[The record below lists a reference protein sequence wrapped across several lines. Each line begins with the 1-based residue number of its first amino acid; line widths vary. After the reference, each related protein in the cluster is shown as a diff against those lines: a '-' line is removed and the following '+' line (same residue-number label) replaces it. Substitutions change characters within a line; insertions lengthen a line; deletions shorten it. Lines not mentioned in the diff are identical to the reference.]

1 MAAEKGAERAP
12 HAPVT
17 YGLLGRTLK
26 HSWSPQIHEGLG
38 TTPYELIELEPDEL
52 AAFVREGSW
61 KGLNCT
67 IPYKRDLIPLVDE
80 LRPTAARI
88 GAVNTLLHDERGRI
102 IGDNTDMFGFAWT
115 LKRFCE
121 RHLGGLGAIQGAK
134 ALVLGSGGASRA
146 IVCALEDV
154 GAVPVVISRHG
165 DETYEGVATRHADAA
180 LIVNTTPVGMYPN
193 CPASPLDDDTLAHI
207 TGLRGVIDVVYNPEH
222 TGIMLAAERMG
233 VPSESGLVML
243 VGQAWL
249 SSSMW
254 QGRELDEGLIGSINE
269 RLMRSSRNVALIGM
283 PGSGKTS
290 AGRNLAEL
298 CGRTFVDMDVN
309 FSERFGR
316 TPAEVIET
324 DGEQAFRAMETQA
337 LSEVARGSGLVIS
350 CGGGVVTRP
359 ENRDLLRQNSTVVMV
374 DRKLDQL
381 SSKGRPISK
390 SRGIEALA
398 AERMPLYRAWA
409 DEVVACT
416 GSARGDAQEIM
427 RRLSL

>member
-38 TTPYELIELEPDEL
+38 TTPYELVELEPDEL

-80 LRPTAARI
+80 LRPTATRI

-115 LKRFCE
+115 LRRFCE
-121 RHLGGLGAIQGAK
+121 RHLGGLGTIQGAK
-134 ALVLGSGGASRA
+134 VLVLGSGGASRA
-146 IVCALEDV
+146 IVCALEDA

-180 LIVNTTPVGMYPN
+180 LIVNTTPVGMYPS

-207 TGLRGVIDVVYNPEH
+207 TGLRGVIDVVYNPER

-254 QGRELDEGLIGSINE
+254 QERELDEGLIGSINE

-324 DGEQAFRAMETQA
+324 DGEQAFRSMETQA
-337 LSEVARGSGLVIS
+337 LSEVAKGSGLVIS

-374 DRKLDQL
+374 DRRLDQL

-409 DEVVACT
+409 DEVVTCT

-427 RRLSL
+427 HRLSL